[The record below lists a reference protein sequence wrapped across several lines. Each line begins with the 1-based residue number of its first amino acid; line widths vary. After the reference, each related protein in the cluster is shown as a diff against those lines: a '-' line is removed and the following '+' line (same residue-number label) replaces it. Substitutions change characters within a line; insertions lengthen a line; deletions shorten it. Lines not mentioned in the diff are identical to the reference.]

1 MEILNRQ
8 AIKQQAREFIGV
20 DRKWLYMALACL
32 PLSLIQGAISG
43 GFSLVMNFSEDGEVT
58 SSSTSGGS
66 SFIAWLLIPF
76 TIGMAGYF
84 LNHLRGQ
91 NPDWKSLYREGLDN
105 YGTYFKVGVI
115 KEIFVALWTLLLIVP
130 GIIKH
135 YEWFF
140 VEQIIHDNPNLD
152 PKQARDLSKRMTDGF
167 KGDLFILDFSFF
179 FWYMLVAVTFGIA
192 LLYVAPYTQ
201 CTYAMYYENLKHNA
215 IISGIATPDE
225 FGILPVVP
233 EENAEYNPD
242 ANAEPPVLYSYIERD
257 LETNVEAV
265 VEEQVVEESAEETV
279 IEEAVEE
286 TAETE
291 VIEEVKETSEEISE

>member
-32 PLSLIQGAISG
+32 PLTLIQGAISS
-43 GFSLVMNFSEDGEVT
+43 GFSLVMNFSEDGEMT
-58 SSSTSGGS
+58 SSSTSTGS
-66 SFIAWLLIPF
+66 SIIAWLLIPF

-84 LNHLRGQ
+84 LNHLRGA

-105 YGTYFKVGVI
+105 YGTYFKVGVL
-115 KEIFVALWTLLLIVP
+115 KEIFVALWTLLFIVP

-152 PKQARDLSKRMTDGF
+152 PKQARDLSKRMTNGF
-167 KGDLFILDFSFF
+167 KGNLFILDFSFF
-179 FWYMLVAVTFGIA
+179 FWYMLVAITFGIA
-192 LLYVAPYTQ
+192 LLYVTPYVQ

-215 IISGIATPDE
+215 LMSGIATPDE
-225 FGILPVVP
+225 FGIIPIYD
-233 EENAEYNPD
+233 ENTESNGE
-242 ANAEPPVLYSYIERD
+242 ANEEPPVLYSYIERD
-257 LETNVEAV
+257 VETNVETV
-265 VEEQVVEESAEETV
+265 VEEQVVEESTEETV
-279 IEEAVEE
+279 EETVEAEIIEETEE
-286 TAETE
+286 S
-291 VIEEVKETSEEISE
+291 SEEISE